1 MKTYIDLH
9 IHSTASDG
17 TFSPTEIINDA
28 LKLAG
33 DKNPV
38 VIALTDH
45 DTVAGTE
52 EFQKAAA
59 KHKERLTAISGVEI
73 STDYHGVEIHVL
85 GYNIDTKNKAL
96 LERLAVCRESRDGR
110 NAKIIEKLQE
120 QGFKISMDEIVLDFG
135 KSVNLSDVQAVKLYY
150 GGTEALQDRGKK
162 RFAPVDYISSHRPGG
177 TLAAI
182 PSYSIKCAEV
192 QKPSAKVV
200 LKSHYKLFP
209 GVNFFWISLQMKP
222 EASLF
227 TKISSELQ
235 SVKIDGKEAVCKERS
250 PKDII
255 HRMAVGVR
263 HAGDDGSASFRI
275 PGLVTS
281 NKGTLLG
288 VYDVRY
294 NSSVDLQEYVDVG
307 LSRSTD
313 GGKTWEKMRLPLS
326 FGEYDG
332 LPAAQNG
339 VGDPSILVDTQT
351 NTIWVV
357 AAWTHG
363 MGNQRAWWSSH
374 PGMDMYKTAQL
385 VMAKSTDDGKT
396 WSKPI
401 NITDQVKDP
410 SWYFLLQG
418 PGRGITMS
426 DGTLVFPTQ
435 FIDST
440 RIPNAGIMYS
450 KDRGKTWKMHN
461 LARTNTTE
469 AQVVEI
475 EPGVLMLNMRDN
487 RGGSRA
493 VAITKDL
500 GKTWT
505 EHPSSRKALQ
515 EPVCMASLI
524 HVGVKDNVLNKDIL
538 LFSNPNTTK
547 GRNHITIKASL
558 DGGVTWLP
566 EHQLMLDE
574 GEGWGYSCL
583 TMIDRETIGI
593 LYESSA
599 AHMTFQAVKLK
610 DLIR

>member
-1 MKTYIDLH
+1 MRRTFYLLFLILLGYSFDVK
-9 IHSTASDG
+9 ASD
-17 TFSPTEIINDA
+17 TVFIHETQIPVLIERQDNVLFYIRLDA
-28 LKLAG
+28 
-33 DKNPV
+33 
-38 VIALTDH
+38 
-45 DTVAGTE
+45 
-52 EFQKAAA
+52 
-59 KHKERLTAISGVEI
+59 KESKML
-73 STDYHGVEIHVL
+73 
-85 GYNIDTKNKAL
+85 
-96 LERLAVCRESRDGR
+96 
-110 NAKIIEKLQE
+110 
-120 QGFKISMDEIVLDFG
+120 DEVVLDFS
-135 KSVNLSDVQAVKLYY
+135 KSTNLADVQAIKLYY
-150 GGTEALQDRGKK
+150 GGTEALQDQNKN
-162 RFAPVDYISSHRPGG
+162 RFAPVEYISSHRPGA
-177 TLAAI
+177 TLAAN

-192 QKPSAKVV
+192 GPSEKVV
-200 LKSHYKLFP
+200 LRGNYKLFP
-209 GVNFFWISLQMKP
+209 GVNFFWISLQMKTD
-222 EASLF
+222 ASLH
-227 TKISSELQ
+227 TKVVSDLRA
-235 SVKIDGKEAVCKERS
+235 VRVDGKELYCKS
-250 PKDII
+250 ISSKNIT

-263 HAGDDGSASFRI
+263 HAGNDGSASFRI
-275 PGLVTS
+275 PGLVTT

-313 GGKTWEKMRLPLS
+313 GGKSWEKMRLPLS
-326 FGEYDG
+326 FGEYGG
-332 LPAAQNG
+332 LPKAQNG

-351 NTIWVV
+351 NTVWVV

-374 PGMDMYKTAQL
+374 PGMDINHTAQL
-385 VMAKSTDDGKT
+385 VLAKSTDDGKT

-401 NITDQVKDP
+401 NITEQVKDP

-450 KDRGKTWKMHN
+450 KDRGKTWKMHH

-469 AQVVEI
+469 AQVAEI

-493 VAITKDL
+493 VALTKDL

-524 HVGVKDNVLNKDIL
+524 HVDAKDNVLNKDLL
-538 LFSNPNTTK
+538 LFSNPDTTK

-558 DGGVTWLP
+558 DKGLTWLP
-566 EHQLMLDE
+566 EHQIMLDE
-574 GEGWGYSCL
+574 AEGWGYSCL
-583 TMIDRETIGI
+583 TMIDKETIGI
-593 LYESSA
+593 LYESSV
-599 AHMTFQAVKLK
+599 AHMTFQSIKLK
-610 DLIR
+610 DIVK